1 MTAAFLCER
10 SERTEGSTQE
20 ATRYCVSERGQIDHH
35 ARERCEVRAQRL
47 ADRDQQRVQIG
58 TRRGGA
64 RKTET
69 VCRGKQLA
77 QPHVRRHQRL
87 HTLVP
92 TQTDLVGVLGETGE
106 DGGEEGER
114 EVRLGN
120 HVEEDEDEVGSQ
132 K

>member
-1 MTAAFLCER
+1 M
-10 SERTEGSTQE
+10 
-20 ATRYCVSERGQIDHH
+20 SERGQIDHH